1 MSKAHKK
8 TKNNR
13 LEKLQ
18 AALKENLHRRKA
30 QTRARIAQ
38 GKGDKP
44 EGAIKGSDS
53 GRDLA

>member
-1 MSKAHKK
+1 MSDAHKK
-8 TKNNR
+8 TKDIR
-13 LEKLQ
+13 REKLE

-38 GKGDKP
+38 EKGDRS
-44 EGAIKGSDS
+44 EGATEGSDS